1 MMTAY
6 YIHKED
12 PNSVANTF
20 SFFTKTFEEICA
32 AYKDV
37 TGKDIKNGANAMA
50 VQESCEAL
58 KQKIADKENHER
70 YFKLCC

>member
-12 PNSVANTF
+12 LDSVANSF
-20 SFFTKTFEEICA
+20 SDFNKTFEVICA
-32 AYKDV
+32 AFKDV
-37 TGKDIKNGANAMA
+37 TGMDIRNTANAKD
-50 VQESCEAL
+50 VLKSCEAL

-70 YFKLCC
+70 YFKLCF